1 MIDSFFMCANYKPIT
16 LKQLEALGLVHI
28 SFEYEEEVY
37 PSYQTPLL
45 FKSEQGLEWRSVN
58 FGLIPKWA
66 EDQSSV
72 KYTYNAR
79 NETLHQ
85 KRSFQE
91 SFQKYKFGVIP
102 VSEFYEAKYLNGRPQ
117 RWGVRRI
124 DGQGFFV
131 AVLYEIAK
139 IQGVVV
145 RSATMLTMNAIDHEM
160 MREFHEP
167 GDVKRSVIIIPHDQ
181 LDEWLSLKT
190 TDIQKFVKG
199 FPVQEFE
206 CFYCPKSRHAKD
218 SMQLNIFE

>member
-124 DGQGFFV
+124 DGQGFFI
-131 AVLYEIAK
+131 AVL
-139 IQGVVV
+139 
-145 RSATMLTMNAIDHEM
+145 
-160 MREFHEP
+160 
-167 GDVKRSVIIIPHDQ
+167 
-181 LDEWLSLKT
+181 
-190 TDIQKFVKG
+190 
-199 FPVQEFE
+199 
-206 CFYCPKSRHAKD
+206 
-218 SMQLNIFE
+218 

>member
-1 MIDSFFMCANYKPIT
+1 MIDSFFMCANYKPIK

-45 FKSEQGLEWRSVN
+45 FKSEQDLEWRSVN

-79 NETLHQ
+79 YETLHQ

-124 DGQGFFV
+124 DGQGFFI
-131 AVLYEIAK
+131 AVL
-139 IQGVVV
+139 
-145 RSATMLTMNAIDHEM
+145 
-160 MREFHEP
+160 
-167 GDVKRSVIIIPHDQ
+167 
-181 LDEWLSLKT
+181 
-190 TDIQKFVKG
+190 
-199 FPVQEFE
+199 
-206 CFYCPKSRHAKD
+206 
-218 SMQLNIFE
+218 